1 MDAVLLVARLLL
13 ALVFAVAGVAKLVDR
28 TGSRQAIIDF
38 GLPRALASPLGILL
52 PLCELAV
59 AATLI
64 TPPTAW
70 WGAIGALVLLLVFVV
85 GIGANLA
92 RGHKPDCHCFGQL
105 HSAPAGPK
113 TLARNAALAAVAALV
128 VWQGWQ
134 GNVGPSALSWVGRLG
149 VAQLAALVG
158 GLVVLGLLV
167 GQWWL
172 LVHLIR
178 QNGRL
183 LVRVEALEASHGVN
197 GAAVPSGN
205 GTQQASGLP
214 VGSEAPRFSLEGL
227 HGETLT
233 LESLRSSGNPVMLLF
248 TDPGCGPCMAM
259 LPEIGRWQQEHPDRL
274 AISLISR
281 GEVEE
286 NRPKAQ
292 EHGLTNVLLQED
304 WEVSGAY
311 RVAGTP
317 SAGLLTPEGTIAT
330 AVVGGA
336 ESIRTLVAR
345 ATDGRTELPI
355 HQSTAQGEPCPDCG
369 KVHAAAPTLPA
380 AKEIGEPAPELR
392 LEDLAG
398 NTVSL
403 KDFRGKET
411 QLVFWNPGCGFC
423 QQMLPDIR
431 EWEKEMPEDAPGL
444 LFVSAGTKEANEV
457 MGLASP
463 VVVDPH
469 FAVGRAFGASGTP
482 SAVLVDSE
490 GKVASELAVGAPA
503 VWELARVRQTGS

>member
-1 MDAVLLVARLLL
+1 MDAALLVVRLLL

-59 AATLI
+59 AAALI
-64 TPPTAW
+64 PLPTAW
-70 WGAIGALVLLLVFVV
+70 WGAIGALVLLLVFVI

-92 RGHKPDCHCFGQL
+92 RGHKPDCRCFGQL

-113 TLARNAALAAVAALV
+113 TLARNAALATVAALV

-134 GNVGPSALSWVGRLG
+134 GNVGPSALSWVGRSS

-158 GLVVLGLLV
+158 GLVVIGLLV
-167 GQWWL
+167 GQWWF
-172 LVHLIR
+172 LVHVLR

-183 LVRVEALEASHGVN
+183 LVRVEALEARLGVN

-248 TDPGCGPCMAM
+248 TDPGCSPCTAM
-259 LPEIGRWQQEHPDRL
+259 LPEIGRWQQEYPDRL

-286 NRPKAQ
+286 NRAKAQ

-304 WEVSGAY
+304 WEVSQAY

-317 SAGLLTPEGTIAT
+317 SAVLLTPEGTIAT
-330 AVVGGA
+330 PVAGGA
-336 ESIRTLVAR
+336 ESIRTLVAQ

-355 HQSTAQGEPCPDCG
+355 HQPTAQGEPCPDCG
-369 KVHAAAPTLPA
+369 KVHASAAALPA
-380 AKEIGEPAPELR
+380 VKEIGEPAPELS
-392 LEDLAG
+392 LEDLEG

-403 KDFRGKET
+403 EDFRGKER
-411 QLVFWNPGCGFC
+411 LVLFWNPGCGFC

-431 EWEKEMPEDAPGL
+431 EWEKEMQEDAPGL

-457 MGLASP
+457 MGLDSP
-463 VVVDPH
+463 VVVDRH

-482 SAVLVDSE
+482 SAV
-490 GKVASELAVGAPA
+490 
-503 VWELARVRQTGS
+503 WELARVRQTGS

>member
-1 MDAVLLVARLLL
+1 MDAALLVARLLL
-13 ALVFAVAGVAKLVDR
+13 AIVFAVAGVAKLVDR
-28 TGSRQAIIDF
+28 LGARQAIIDF

-59 AATLI
+59 AAALI
-64 TPPTAW
+64 PPPTAW
-70 WGAIGALVLLLVFVV
+70 WGAIGALVLLLVFVM

-92 RGHKPDCHCFGQL
+92 RGRNPECRCFGQL
-105 HSAPAGPK
+105 HSAPVGPK
-113 TLARNAALAAVAALV
+113 TLARNAALASVAALV

-149 VAQLAALVG
+149 VAQLAALAG

-167 GQWWL
+167 GQWWF
-172 LVHLIR
+172 LVHVLR

-183 LVRVEALEASHGVN
+183 LMRVEALEASLGVD
-197 GAAVPSGN
+197 GAAVPPGN

-248 TDPGCGPCMAM
+248 TDPGCGPCTAM
-259 LPEIGRWQQEHPDRL
+259 LPEIGRWQQEYPDRL

-286 NRPKAQ
+286 NRANAS

-304 WEVSGAY
+304 WEVSRAY
-311 RVAGTP
+311 RVSGTP
-317 SAGLLTPEGTIAT
+317 SAVLLTPEGTIAT
-330 AVVGGA
+330 PVVGSA
-336 ESIRTLVAR
+336 ESIRTLVSQ

-355 HQSTAQGEPCPDCG
+355 HQPPVQGEPCPNCG
-369 KVHAAAPTLPA
+369 KAHAAAPALPA
-380 AKEIGEPAPELR
+380 VKEIGEPAPELR
-392 LEDLAG
+392 LENLEGD
-398 NTVSL
+398 TVSL
-403 KDFRGKET
+403 EDFRGKET
-411 QLVFWNPGCGFC
+411 LVLFWNPGCGFC
-423 QQMLPDIR
+423 QQMVPEIR
-431 EWEKEMPEDAPGL
+431 EWEKDMQEDAPGL
-444 LFVSAGTKEANEV
+444 LFVSAGSKEANEV
-457 MGLASP
+457 MGLDSP
-463 VVVDPH
+463 VVVDRH